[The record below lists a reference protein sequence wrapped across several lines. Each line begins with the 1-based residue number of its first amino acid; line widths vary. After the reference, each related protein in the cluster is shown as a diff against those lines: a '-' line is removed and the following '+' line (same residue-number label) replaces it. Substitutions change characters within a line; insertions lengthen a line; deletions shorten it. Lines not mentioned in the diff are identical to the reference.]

1 MNSYTLTERQLQI
14 LASLRDKAAEGK
26 KQLLEDAINNKLAI
40 SDIEALCRILN
51 DEFLMNGILDKNYTP
66 NEYGHELEVLLDIIN
81 RPRLQ

>member
-51 DEFLMNGILDKNYTP
+51 VAF
-66 NEYGHELEVLLDIIN
+66 V
-81 RPRLQ
+81 